1 MAGAEEKASSKEIR
15 ADTRRLRILFAM
27 SIVRTLCSLLSGIA
41 SAIVLWKVI
50 EMAHR

>member
-1 MAGAEEKASSKEIR
+1 MERSQEKTSSEKIR
-15 ADTRRLRILFAM
+15 ADARRLKILFAM